1 FGNRTEIEK
10 RHLHFFGNIAS
21 TVRDVPTALGT
32 PWIYPWGAVRN
43 LICMNESPFYLKSD
57 SVFLQTIVSER

>member
-1 FGNRTEIEK
+1 AFGNRTEIEK

-32 PWIYPWGAVRN
+32 PWIYPWGAVRMTVYIGCVEEIQFVAA
-43 LICMNESPFYLKSD
+43 LPIFE
-57 SVFLQTIVSER
+57 